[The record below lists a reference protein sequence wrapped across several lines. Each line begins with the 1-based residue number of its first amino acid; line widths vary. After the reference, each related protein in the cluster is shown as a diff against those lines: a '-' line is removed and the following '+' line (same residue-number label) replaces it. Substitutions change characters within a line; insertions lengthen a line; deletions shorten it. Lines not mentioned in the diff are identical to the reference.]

1 MQSRDDRSKE
11 FGRSLLV
18 EAEERTLRVQDTLSS
33 LSCELPRAVPP
44 EGILVSLTFEGWPQ
58 MSLPVKLEA
67 WMLLLEGSSVSLI
80 SGEYLQ
86 SPEPPKSDFEESIF
100 LVVTSPPHQIRA
112 PIRLPEIFL
121 NASPLLN
128 NPRST
133 SRILEGLG
141 LRRSL
146 HNV

>member
-67 WMLLLEGSSVSLI
+67 WVLLLEGSSVSLI

-86 SPEPPKSDFEESIF
+86 SPRAAEE
-100 LVVTSPPHQIRA
+100 
-112 PIRLPEIFL
+112 
-121 NASPLLN
+121 
-128 NPRST
+128 
-133 SRILEGLG
+133 
-141 LRRSL
+141 
-146 HNV
+146 